1 MKYSIPKDVDRVSR
15 ASCCSS
21 AFTALFWY
29 GPLTVEDVRWINEVT
44 FAPWSIGLLMCVIDC
59 GLNLDR
65 RMSAKI
71 YGCVIEDDKVIAD
84 RIRVVDDGFLVGEL
98 IERDSD
104 GDFLCLKKLTT
115 PDEF

>member
-1 MKYSIPKDVDRVSR
+1 M
-15 ASCCSS
+15 
-21 AFTALFWY
+21 
-29 GPLTVEDVRWINEVT
+29 T

-65 RMSAKI
+65 RMNAMI
-71 YGCVIEDDKVIAD
+71 HGCMIEDGNVIAD

-98 IERDSD
+98 IERDID
-104 GDFLCLKKLTT
+104 GDFRCLLKLKT